1 MQHCSPLETACIA
14 TTTTTLTNI
23 CRAANQSLECHSNQH
38 IVSHKQSKGTAFY
51 SLLCRALEH
60 YLKLELVRDER
71 YQDRGGL
78 LLSAKAHQTCYSTE
92 IQFSASKLSSQHSAK
107 CPFGRTEKRPN
118 LIQRFKLEI
127 VLELCLSMYCVLMIC
142 FQTVDAVQ
150 VWRFING
157 SLVVYFNCLTFLRN
171 KPRLARD
178 F

>member
-38 IVSHKQSKGTAFY
+38 IVSHKQSKGKAAFY
-51 SLLCRALEH
+51 SLEH

-71 YQDRGGL
+71 QDGGGL

-127 VLELCLSMYCVLMIC
+127 VLELCFSMYCVLMIC